1 MLKIQT
7 SSDITTQP
15 INSKSSAQTTT
26 IKNSSTKQTP
36 HNPKNKF
43 TKTDNISQENQ
54 AKEYRI

>member
-1 MLKIQT
+1 MYYK
-7 SSDITTQP
+7 
-15 INSKSSAQTTT
+15 T
-26 IKNSSTKQTP
+26 IKNSSTKQTL